1 MSIRRKEY
9 YKPEFILRQV
19 KLKLDELNRD
29 NRQVDYITFVPDG
42 ESTLDK
48 NLGIEIKQLKQFGI
62 KIAVIM
68 NSSLLWMEDVRN
80 DLMCA
85 DWVSVKIDAVDN
97 ATWKKID
104 RPHGSLVLSKILNG
118 TIDFSREFKGTLV
131 TETMLVKGINDSKGC
146 LRRIAGHVNLLNPS
160 TAYILVPTRPPAE
173 SFVQKP
179 SMESIRNAY
188 DIIHTCT
195 GVNTEIIAGDEG
207 DNFYFTDNLTD
218 DLLSIASV
226 HPIKEDVIEKIL
238 SERQLD
244 KSVIDKLV
252 DMEMLKAYVYENKRY
267 YKRNI

>member
-118 TIDFSREFKGTLV
+118 TIDFSREHL
-131 TETMLVKGINDSKGC
+131 
-146 LRRIAGHVNLLNPS
+146 
-160 TAYILVPTRPPAE
+160 
-173 SFVQKP
+173 
-179 SMESIRNAY
+179 
-188 DIIHTCT
+188 
-195 GVNTEIIAGDEG
+195 
-207 DNFYFTDNLTD
+207 
-218 DLLSIASV
+218 
-226 HPIKEDVIEKIL
+226 
-238 SERQLD
+238 
-244 KSVIDKLV
+244 
-252 DMEMLKAYVYENKRY
+252 
-267 YKRNI
+267 